1 MPDQSP
7 EPDAGSGPDL
17 RRERGWSRLRAAM
30 LARPSRAQAVVGLLL
45 ALLGFAA
52 AVQVNEVDSDDD
64 YSGTRRED
72 LVQLLQT
79 LSSAQERADRQL
91 AELEQT
97 RAELAASTDSRQ
109 AALDDARDQLE
120 SLQLLAGQR
129 AATGPG
135 VTISIGDPDGSIAA
149 ATLLNAVQELR
160 DAGAEAIEINN
171 VARVVAQTWFGEGSA
186 AADGALAVDG
196 IPVEAP
202 YSMEAIGN
210 PDTLA
215 EAVAFPGGLIDEVEA
230 LGGTVTVTPAE
241 ALEIESSAVDR
252 IDDFAEPAT

>member
-1 MPDQSP
+1 
-7 EPDAGSGPDL
+7 
-17 RRERGWSRLRAAM
+17 M
-30 LARPSRAQAVVGLLL
+30 LARPSRAQAVVGVLL

-52 AVQVNEVDSDDD
+52 AVQVNEVDSNDD

-79 LSSAQERADRQL
+79 LSSAQERADRQV

-97 RAELAASTDSRQ
+97 RVELAESTDSRQ
-109 AALDDARDQLE
+109 AALDDAREQLE

-135 VTISIGDPDGSIAA
+135 VTISISDPDGSIAA

-186 AADGALAVDG
+186 EADSALAVDG

-202 YSMEAIGN
+202 YSMEVIGN

-215 EAVAFPGGLIDEVEA
+215 EAVGFPGGLIDEVEA
-230 LGGTVTVTPAE
+230 LGGTVTVTPAD
-241 ALEIESSAVDR
+241 ALEIESSAIDR
-252 IDDFAEPAT
+252 VDDFAEPAT

>member
-1 MPDQSP
+1 
-7 EPDAGSGPDL
+7 
-17 RRERGWSRLRAAM
+17 
-30 LARPSRAQAVVGLLL
+30 VVGVLL

-79 LSSAQERADRQL
+79 LSSAQERAARQV

-97 RAELAASTDSRQ
+97 RAELAASTDTRR
-109 AALDDARDQLE
+109 AALDDAREQLE
-120 SLQLLAGQR
+120 ALQLLAGQK

-160 DAGAEAIEINN
+160 DAGAEAIEVND

-186 AADGALAVDG
+186 EADGALAVDG

-202 YSMEAIGN
+202 YVVEAIGD
-210 PDTLA
+210 PDTLV
-215 EAVAFPGGLIDEVEA
+215 EAVGFPGGLIDEVEA
-230 LGGTVTVTPAE
+230 LGGTVTVTPVD

-252 IDDFAEPAT
+252 VDDFAEPST